1 MCCLGGNWPIDC
13 GLFCGTQ
20 SQATSSL
27 SSQCWMRVAAP
38 ANITLPWP
46 VIAALQVLA
55 RAGGRYSMVQVR
67 EAVDAL
73 QNEGHLYSTIDENHF
88 KVGLG

>member
-1 MCCLGGNWPIDC
+1 MPFRDLC
-13 GLFCGTQ
+13 CGTDCPGL
-20 SQATSSL
+20 SL
-27 SSQCWMRVAAP
+27 P
-38 ANITLPWP
+38 
-46 VIAALQVLA
+46 AALQVLA